1 MHPRD
6 HRRWDLQ
13 GPPLRSRLLEG
24 TPSRAAQAG
33 VRIPLARG
41 AGGECLPH
49 GCDLSGALAPQSF
62 TSCLGSAQGHSFL
75 LLQGLGVMTP
85 SPPTQPK
92 GLRARVVGTSD
103 ASPPRSWLPCSPP
116 PPNPTDPQEPLGSIT
131 TARTTRTPRTK
142 ADPQAPWV

>member
-1 MHPRD
+1 MHPQD

-33 VRIPLARG
+33 VRIPPARG

-49 GCDLSGALAPQSF
+49 GLRPQRGFGSAELHGLLGV
-62 TSCLGSAQGHSFL
+62 SLGSQLPPAAGVGGHDTLSSN
-75 LLQGLGVMTP
+75 P
-85 SPPTQPK
+85 AK
-92 GLRARVVGTSD
+92 GLRARVVGASD

-142 ADPQAPWV
+142 ADPQAPWI